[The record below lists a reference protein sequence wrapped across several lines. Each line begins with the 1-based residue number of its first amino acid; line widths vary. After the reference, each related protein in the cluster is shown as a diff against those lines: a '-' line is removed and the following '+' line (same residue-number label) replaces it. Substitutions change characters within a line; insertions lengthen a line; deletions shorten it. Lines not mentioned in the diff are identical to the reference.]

1 MARLTAQGVRDMP
14 LTKAGQKFVWDDGQ
28 PGLGVRIGTA
38 SKAYVVQS
46 RVGAKTR
53 RVTLAKTDQL
63 TLNDA
68 RKLAKKAL
76 AEMADGKDRNAQ
88 LRQDRAKL
96 MTLGQAVDGWLSER
110 THRERTAVTYRATMS
125 REFGDWLG
133 MEMRRITPKMFQA
146 RFHEIMA
153 RTPAGAALAVRTF
166 KSCWNWARADVT
178 DAEGNPLLPECP
190 ADIVKRKKIMPKPKR
205 RQTFVSDWKEFFGAL
220 NSLETNSNRHPEA
233 GEKFK
238 VYVELL
244 ARTGLRM
251 TEAAYLEW
259 ANVDLKA
266 KTLTIVAERAKNGEA
281 ITLPLAEQ
289 AVRLLQ
295 AQKERAGGETYV
307 WGASPYGDP
316 RKTLTVF
323 REALGW
329 PIGFHD
335 LRRSFS
341 TVATRLDVQ
350 QTKLKRLMN
359 HATGNDVTEGYQ
371 VLIDPEMMRGAVQ
384 TISDYIDQQVAT

>member
-1 MARLTAQGVRDMP
+1 MVKLTAQDVRDMP
-14 LTKAGQKFVWDDGQ
+14 FTAAGQKLVWDDGQ

-53 RVTLAKTDQL
+53 RVTLAKTDHL

-110 THRERTAVTYRATMS
+110 DHRERTAVTYRATMQ

-133 MEMRRITPKMFQA
+133 IEMRRITPKVFQA
-146 RFHEIMA
+146 RFHEIKD

-205 RQTFVSDWKEFFGAL
+205 RQTFVSDWKGFFEAL
-220 NSLETNSNRHPEA
+220 DNLETNSNRHPEA

-238 VYVELL
+238 VYMELL

-259 ANVDLKA
+259 ADVDLKG
-266 KTLTIVAERAKNGEA
+266 KTLTIIAERSKNGEP

-289 AVRLLQ
+289 TVRLLE
-295 AQKERAGGETYV
+295 AQKERTGGETYV

-316 RKTLTVF
+316 RKTLTAF

-329 PIGFHD
+329 SIGFHD

-359 HATGNDVTEGYQ
+359 HSTANDVTAGYQ
-371 VLIDPEMMRGAVQ
+371 ILTDPEMMRGAAQAV
-384 TISDYIDQQVAT
+384 SDYIDQQVAA

>member
-1 MARLTAQGVRDMP
+1 MPKLTAQFVRDLPLARTGQSLITDDALPGFGVR
-14 LTKAGQKFVWDDGQ
+14 V
-28 PGLGVRIGTA
+28 GTR
-38 SKAYVVQS
+38 SKSYFAES
-46 RVGAKTR
+46 RVKGRTR
-53 RVTLAKTDQL
+53 RVTLGRADTL

-68 RKLAKKAL
+68 RKLAMKAL

-88 LRQDRAKL
+88 LKQDRAKL
-96 MTLGQAVDGWLSER
+96 MTLSQAVDVWLSER
-110 THRERTAVTYRATMS
+110 AHRERTAVTYRATMQ
-125 REFGDWLG
+125 REFGDWLD
-133 MEMRRITPKMFQA
+133 MEMRRITPKLFQA

-153 RTPAGAALAVRTF
+153 RTSAGAALAIRTF

-178 DAEGNPLLPECP
+178 DGDGNPLLPECP
-190 ADIVKRKKIMPKPKR
+190 ADIVKRKKIMPKAKR
-205 RQTFVSDWKEFFGAL
+205 RQTFVSDWKAFFDAL
-220 NSLETNSNRHPEA
+220 DSLETNSNRHPEA

-259 ANVDLKA
+259 VDVDLKA
-266 KTLTIVAERAKNGEA
+266 KTLTIIAERSKNGEA
-281 ITLPLAEQ
+281 ITLPLSEQ
-289 AVRLLQ
+289 TMRLLE
-295 AQKERAGGETYV
+295 AQNGRTGDETYV
-307 WGASPYGDP
+307 WGTSPYGDP
-316 RKTLTVF
+316 RKTLTAF
-323 REALGW
+323 RDALGW

-359 HATGNDVTEGYQ
+359 HSTANDVTAGYQ
-371 VLIDPEMMRGAVQ
+371 ILIDPEMMREAVQ
-384 TISDYIDQQVAT
+384 AVSDYIDQQRVA

>member
-1 MARLTAQGVRDMP
+1 MPKLTAQFVRDLP
-14 LTKAGQKFVWDDGQ
+14 LARTGQSLITDDAL
-28 PGLGVRIGTA
+28 PGFGVRIGTR
-38 SKAYVVQS
+38 SKSYFAES
-46 RVGAKTR
+46 RVKGRTR
-53 RVTLAKTDQL
+53 RVTIGRADTL

-68 RKLAKKAL
+68 RKLAMKAL

-110 THRERTAVTYRATMS
+110 AHRERTAVTYRATMQ
-125 REFGDWLG
+125 REFGDWLD
-133 MEMRRITPKMFQA
+133 MEMRRITPKLFQA

-153 RTPAGAALAVRTF
+153 RTSAGAALAVRTF

-178 DAEGNPLLPECP
+178 DGDGNPLLPECP
-190 ADIVKRKKIMPKPKR
+190 ADIVKRKKIMPKAKR
-205 RQTFVSDWKEFFGAL
+205 RQTFVSDWKAFFDAL
-220 NSLETNSNRHPEA
+220 DSLETHSNRHPEA

-259 ANVDLKA
+259 ADVDLKG
-266 KTLTIVAERAKNGEA
+266 KTLTIIAERSKNGEA
-281 ITLPLAEQ
+281 ITLPLSEQ
-289 AVRLLQ
+289 TMRLME
-295 AQKERAGGETYV
+295 AQKERTGGETYV

-316 RKTLTVF
+316 RKTLTAF

-329 PIGFHD
+329 SIGFHD

-359 HATGNDVTEGYQ
+359 HSTANDVTAGYQ
-371 VLIDPEMMRGAVQ
+371 ILIDPEMMREAVQ
-384 TISDYIDQQVAT
+384 AVSDYIDQQRNA

>member
-1 MARLTAQGVRDMP
+1 M
-14 LTKAGQKFVWDDGQ
+14 
-28 PGLGVRIGTA
+28 
-38 SKAYVVQS
+38 
-46 RVGAKTR
+46 
-53 RVTLAKTDQL
+53 
-63 TLNDA
+63 
-68 RKLAKKAL
+68 KAL

-96 MTLGQAVDGWLSER
+96 MTLGQAVEGWLSER
-110 THRERTAVTYRATMS
+110 DHRKRTAETYLATMQ

-133 MEMRRITPKMFQA
+133 MELRWITPKVFQA
-146 RFHEIMA
+146 RFHEIKD

-205 RQTFVSDWKEFFGAL
+205 RQTFVSDWKAFFEAL
-220 NSLETNSNRHPEA
+220 DNLETNSNRHPEA

-259 ANVDLKA
+259 ADVDLKG
-266 KTLTIVAERAKNGEA
+266 KTLTIIAERSKNGEA

-289 AVRLLQ
+289 TVRLLE
-295 AQKERAGGETYV
+295 AQNERTGGETYV

-316 RKTLTVF
+316 RKTLTAF

-329 PIGFHD
+329 SIGFHD

-350 QTKLKRLMN
+350 QTKVKRLMN
-359 HATGNDVTEGYQ
+359 HSTANDVTAGYQ
-371 VLIDPEMMRGAVQ
+371 ILNDPEMMRVAVQ
-384 TISDYIDQQVAT
+384 AVSDFIDQQRTA

>member
-1 MARLTAQGVRDMP
+1 MPKLTAQFVRDLPFARTGQSLITDDALPGFGVR
-14 LTKAGQKFVWDDGQ
+14 V
-28 PGLGVRIGTA
+28 GTR
-38 SKAYVVQS
+38 SKSYFAES
-46 RVGAKTR
+46 RVKGRTR
-53 RVTLAKTDQL
+53 RVTLGRADTL

-68 RKLAKKAL
+68 RKLAMKAL

-96 MTLGQAVDGWLSER
+96 MTLSQAVDGWLEER
-110 THRERTAVTYRATMS
+110 PHRKGTAATYRATMQ
-125 REFGDWLG
+125 REFGDWLS
-133 MEMRRITPKMFQA
+133 MEMRRITPKQFQT
-146 RFHEIMA
+146 RFHEIKD

-205 RQTFVSDWKEFFGAL
+205 RQTFVSDWKAFFEAL
-220 NSLETNSNRHPEA
+220 DNLETNSNRHPEA

-238 VYVELL
+238 VYLELL

-259 ANVDLKA
+259 ADVDLKG
-266 KTLTIVAERAKNGEA
+266 KTLTIIAERSKNGAA

-289 AVRLLQ
+289 TVRLLE
-295 AQKERAGGETYV
+295 AQNERTGGETYV

-316 RKTLTVF
+316 RKTLTAF

-341 TVATRLDVQ
+341 TAATRLDVQ

-359 HATGNDVTEGYQ
+359 HSTANDVTAGYQ
-371 VLIDPEMMRGAVQ
+371 ILIDPEMMRGAVQ
-384 TISDYIDQQVAT
+384 AVSDYIDQQRVA

>member
-1 MARLTAQGVRDMP
+1 MPKLTAQFVRDLPLARTGQSLITDDALPGFGVR
-14 LTKAGQKFVWDDGQ
+14 V
-28 PGLGVRIGTA
+28 GTR
-38 SKAYVVQS
+38 SKSYFAES
-46 RVGAKTR
+46 RVKGRTR
-53 RVTLAKTDQL
+53 RVTLGRADTL

-68 RKLAKKAL
+68 RKLAMKAL

-88 LRQDRAKL
+88 LRLDRAKL

-110 THRERTAVTYRATMS
+110 AHRERTTATYRATMQ
-125 REFGDWLG
+125 REFGDWLD
-133 MEMRRITPKMFQA
+133 MEMRRITPKLFQA

-153 RTPAGAALAVRTF
+153 RTSAGAALAVRTF

-178 DAEGNPLLPECP
+178 DGDGNPLLPECP
-190 ADIVKRKKIMPKPKR
+190 ADIVKRKKIMPKAKR
-205 RQTFVSDWKEFFGAL
+205 RQTFVSDWKAFFDAL
-220 NSLETNSNRHPEA
+220 DSLETNSNRHPEA

-259 ANVDLKA
+259 ADVDLKG
-266 KTLTIVAERAKNGEA
+266 KTLTIIAERSKNGEA
-281 ITLPLAEQ
+281 ITLPLSEQ
-289 AVRLLQ
+289 TMRLLE
-295 AQKERAGGETYV
+295 AQQERTGGETYV

-316 RKTLTVF
+316 RKTLTAF

-359 HATGNDVTEGYQ
+359 HSTANDVTAGYQ
-371 VLIDPEMMRGAVQ
+371 ILIDPEMMREAVQ
-384 TISDYIDQQVAT
+384 AVSDYIDQQRVA